1 MGKGSGHLNSK
12 CSRINE
18 ILHHYYSKFRKI
30 SSSSVDVVVRKEEE
44 IEVNVHWL
52 NVCMRM
58 SERRSIATMSLIWY
72 LGDVGHDGPD
82 REDVAVRLPRLLRSA
97 LDLYY
102 VVAGWPSPPPASSP
116 SPPPPKPLKL
126 STSSNPR
133 SAALV
138 ERAARSPLIQP
149 HPDPRPALGRAAEGN
164 QRFEGTGSRF
174 EEGATTR
181 EGRCR
186 QVVEQ
191 GGGGRGAQSGE
202 RMSTRRRA
210 WALGDSRLPSL
221 ILQDD
226 RRASHEPRRH
236 LLPILQQGAV
246 RAAPPVNRIAA
257 RDREPRRWNGTES
270 EV

>member
-1 MGKGSGHLNSK
+1 
-12 CSRINE
+12 
-18 ILHHYYSKFRKI
+18 
-30 SSSSVDVVVRKEEE
+30 
-44 IEVNVHWL
+44 
-52 NVCMRM
+52 
-58 SERRSIATMSLIWY
+58 
-72 LGDVGHDGPD
+72 
-82 REDVAVRLPRLLRSA
+82 VAVRLTRLLRSA

-116 SPPPPKPLKL
+116 SPPPPKPPKL

-138 ERAARSPLIQP
+138 ERAARSPLVQP
-149 HPDPRPALGRAAEGN
+149 LPDPRPALGRAAEGN

-174 EEGATTR
+174 EEGATAR
-181 EGRCR
+181 DDRLLSIEAFIIII
-186 QVVEQ
+186 
-191 GGGGRGAQSGE
+191 RGSRHRPEAQSGE

-226 RRASHEPRRH
+226 RRASHEPRRQ